1 MSKFSYA
8 KTGQNQILLLETTR
22 ISEPSEPGAGS
33 PHNQILASQ
42 LAQLQ
47 SGGQTIPTT
56 LFLALPSEFANLPPA
71 LRERETKI
79 CFSKWQ
85 ACKIVNLFLNKQSL
99 V

>member
-1 MSKFSYA
+1 MYV
-8 KTGQNQILLLETTR
+8 R
-22 ISEPSEPGAGS
+22 PSEPGAGS